1 MFFFGPFRNYRDKL
15 PTDKRILDAYRL
27 GTLDSL
33 SPRENIM
40 IVTLMESETIR
51 LAKER
56 NFHAILTNN
65 SNPLTQ
71 QLAVSVFGYET
82 LLECQPNQ
90 FIVNGQ
96 RPFETVP
103 DSTRNIMHWKII

>member
-1 MFFFGPFRNYRDKL
+1 MPQDK
-15 PTDKRILDAYRL
+15 PILDAYRL
-27 GTLDSL
+27 GTLDNL

-40 IVTLMESETIR
+40 IVTLMECETIR

-56 NFHAILTNN
+56 NFYAILTNN

-90 FIVNGQ
+90 FSVNGQ
-96 RPFETVP
+96 RPFDSVP
-103 DSTRNIMHWKII
+103 DSTRNMMQWKVI

>member
-1 MFFFGPFRNYRDKL
+1 MPKDK
-15 PTDKRILDAYRL
+15 PILEAYRL
-27 GTLDSL
+27 GTLESL

-56 NFHAILTNN
+56 NFYAILTNN

-71 QLAVSVFGYET
+71 QLAISVFGYKQ

-90 FIVNGQ
+90 FSVNGQ
-96 RPFETVP
+96 KPFETVP
-103 DSTRNIMHWKII
+103 DSTRTMMHWKVI